1 MHKHSPRQRRVLITR
16 PQAKSQQLEAL
27 LMSHHIP
34 CISYPLVQFL
44 PSIASQIEQ
53 VIADADIIIAVSENA
68 VSHTDNQLSQWP
80 QKADYFAVGK
90 GTAQQF
96 STLNIKAQAP
106 TIATSE
112 GLLALDDLADVNG
125 KRVVILRGN
134 GGRELIA
141 QTLVKRGATVE
152 YLETYQRQLIA
163 MNDGDCVLQWQQHQ
177 INTIVVTS
185 GEILQHLWENIGE
198 MQQTWLKSLSLI
210 VPSER
215 IVKIARKLGFESIEL
230 SEGADNQSILKILLN
245 EC

>member
-1 MHKHSPRQRRVLITR
+1 MHKHSSRQRRVLITR
-16 PQAKSQQLEAL
+16 PQSKSQQLEAL
-27 LMSHHIP
+27 LASHHIS

-44 PSIASQIEQ
+44 PCIASQIEQ
-53 VIADADIIIAVSENA
+53 VIAGADIIIAVSENA

-80 QKADYFAVGK
+80 EKARYFAVGK
-90 GTAQQF
+90 GTARQF
-96 STLNIKAQAP
+96 STLSIKAKSPAL
-106 TIATSE
+106 ATSE

-125 KRVVILRGN
+125 ERVVILRGN

-141 QTLVKRGATVE
+141 QTLVNRGATVE
-152 YLETYQRQLIA
+152 YLETYQRQLIP